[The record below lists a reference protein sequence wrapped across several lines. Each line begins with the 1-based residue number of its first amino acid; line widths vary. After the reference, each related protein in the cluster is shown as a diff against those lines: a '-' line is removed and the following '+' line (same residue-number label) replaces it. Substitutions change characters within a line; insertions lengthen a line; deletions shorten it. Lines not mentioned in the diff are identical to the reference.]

1 MRLPSGAASERYRA
15 LLLKECRE
23 LLRTKS
29 LWTMLALLSFITGY
43 SFIQA
48 VRLYSEA
55 SRTALPFPEM
65 ARAMTPVNGVLV
77 PTFGAYYLAA
87 SLLFPL
93 IAIRLIGNEKQS
105 GSIKLLLQLPL
116 DTASLIGVKVVAL
129 ALAWFALLAPGL
141 LAIAVWLALGG
152 HVFWPETLNLIA
164 GHSLLAFAVAGIAFV
179 AAAVADSVSTAA
191 ISALAFTLGS
201 WILDFAAGTEGGL
214 AKLSFLSLTAALRPF
229 EQGVLSLDA
238 VLQLAVTGLALL
250 ALTGIHLGRMSARRK
265 AVLSALALLASALLW
280 TAGRPLNWS
289 ADVSEERRNSFNPA
303 VERALRRIDQ
313 PLKITV
319 HLSPDDSRLADLERN
334 VLDKLRR
341 SVPRLKVIYAGQAQA
356 SADGRDDYGLIAYE
370 YGSKREE
377 SRSNSEEEI
386 LPILFTLS
394 GQSVVA
400 DAVPEYPG
408 YPLVADAGAWG
419 VWFYVVLPAACFLAA
434 WFNGRSVTRRIS

>member
-1 MRLPSGAASERYRA
+1 MRLPSGAASGPYRA

-23 LLRTKS
+23 LLRSKAF
-29 LWTMLALLSFITGY
+29 WTMLALLSLVTGY

-55 SRTALPFPEM
+55 SLTAIPFPEM

-116 DTASLIGVKVVAL
+116 DTVSLIGVKVVAL

-141 LAIAVWLALGG
+141 SAAAAWLVLGG
-152 HVFWPETLNLIA
+152 HVFWPETLNLIV
-164 GHSLLAFAVAGIAFV
+164 GHSLLAFAVAGIAFL
-179 AAAVADSVSTAA
+179 AAVVSDSISTAA
-191 ISALAFTLGS
+191 IAALAFTLGS

-229 EQGVLSLDA
+229 EHGVLSLEA
-238 VLQLAVTGLALL
+238 VLQLASTGLALL
-250 ALTGIHLGRMSARRK
+250 ALTVIHLGRMPARRK

-289 ADVSEERRNSFNPA
+289 ADVTEERRNSFNPA

-356 SADGRDDYGLIAYE
+356 SADGRDHYGLIVYE
-370 YGSKREE
+370 YGSKRDE

-386 LPILFTLS
+386 LPILFALS
-394 GQSVVA
+394 GKSVVA
-400 DAVPEYPG
+400 DAVPDYPG
-408 YPLVADAGAWG
+408 YPLVADAGPWG
-419 VWFYVVLPAACFLAA
+419 VWFYFVLPAVCFLAA
-434 WFNGRSVTRRIS
+434 WFNCREATRRTS